1 MKPQRKRKG
10 SLQDLKKIN
19 KVRKTRGLSENEIYV
34 QYIVAS
40 IKRLHLYI
48 MDIHYLP
55 TIPLTYEFLFSKSAC
70 TLSIVLSSSL

>member
-48 MDIHYLP
+48 VDIHHLP
-55 TIPLTYEFLFSKSAC
+55 IPPSKFTFNA
-70 TLSIVLSSSL
+70 I